1 MSMNGVHIAM
11 AALFTRQSKTPRP
24 SMTAAVLCQS
34 DPMSKQTV
42 LMVGHS
48 ATKLCRG
55 ASDRDTATTL
65 APHNANFL
73 HRSRPIPAHTQTQFH
88 TLCQVGEWYTLTYSV
103 IKADYI
109 RKLCCG
115 PSHLVFNWSIAGLSS
130 IGSLPTSKK
139 FSKNNVWQ
147 GLSAVLHQWSGKL
160 FNRLAAN
167 LKTQTIGVLLG

>member
-1 MSMNGVHIAM
+1 MSINGVHIAM

-73 HRSRPIPAHTQTQFH
+73 HRSRPIPAHTQTLFH
-88 TLCQVGEWYTLTYSV
+88 TQCQVGEWYTLTYSV

-109 RKLCCG
+109 RKLHPPRPCA
-115 PSHLVFNWSIAGLSS
+115 VTWSM
-130 IGSLPTSKK
+130 
-139 FSKNNVWQ
+139 
-147 GLSAVLHQWSGKL
+147 KL
-160 FNRLAAN
+160 FRLK
-167 LKTQTIGVLLG
+167 LSVQSYRGRTTHCYKT

>member
-24 SMTAAVLCQS
+24 SMTAAVLFQS

-48 ATKLCRG
+48 ATRLCRG

-73 HRSRPIPAHTQTQFH
+73 HRSRPIPVHTSNFILYDKEVNITH
-88 TLCQVGEWYTLTYSV
+88 YSV

-109 RKLCCG
+109 NIPG
-115 PSHLVFNWSIAGLSS
+115 PSD
-130 IGSLPTSKK
+130 
-139 FSKNNVWQ
+139 
-147 GLSAVLHQWSGKL
+147 
-160 FNRLAAN
+160 RY
-167 LKTQTIGVLLG
+167 